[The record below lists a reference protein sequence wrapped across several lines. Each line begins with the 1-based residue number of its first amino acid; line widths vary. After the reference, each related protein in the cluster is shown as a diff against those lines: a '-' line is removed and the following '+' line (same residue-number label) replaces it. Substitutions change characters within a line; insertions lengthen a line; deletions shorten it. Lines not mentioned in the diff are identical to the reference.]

1 MGESEGVWHCED
13 NEEEDLVEN
22 DAELGA
28 DEADEEEDD
37 EEEDEEAR
45 DTMIWAEV
53 YPLNILFRLILIL
66 SDA

>member
-1 MGESEGVWHCED
+1 VWQDED
-13 NEEEDLVEN
+13 DEEEDLVEN
-22 DAELGA
+22 DAEPEA

-37 EEEDEEAR
+37 EAR
-45 DTMIWAEV
+45 DTVIWAEV